1 LQDAILKM
9 QSNNKKTQVPY
20 AKLEPKQQLA
30 LLEDL
35 YKQQFGKKPDVPKAD
50 LSTELEDASRKEK
63 RSAKKSMEVQWLE
76 SQLSPKFQATDVQL
90 EALGQKRGEAVQEAL
105 LNGGTL
111 DPARVFLTPNAQLKA
126 SEGKVRM
133 ELQMK

>member
-1 LQDAILKM
+1 M
-9 QSNNKKTQVPY
+9 
-20 AKLEPKQQLA
+20 
-30 LLEDL
+30 LEDL
-35 YKQQFGKKPDVPKAD
+35 YKQQFGNKPDIPKAE
-50 LSTELEDASRKEK
+50 LTTEQADASRKEN

-76 SQLSPKFQATDVQL
+76 AQLTPKFQATDLQL
-90 EALGQKRGEAVQEAL
+90 IALGKKRGEAVQDAL